1 MEPTFLFAKAIV
13 WSWMNAWFRWHME
26 GLENIPRK
34 GGAILAFNHIAYLD
48 AFATALAVDRAGR
61 RPRYLAKSE
70 LFQDKRIAWILKG
83 AGQIEVK
90 RGTREAPVALDN
102 AVAAL
107 EKGEIVVVFPEG
119 TITDDPDLNMIAAKS
134 GTARLALLSG
144 APLIPCAVWGTQNV
158 WTKGHK
164 KHWWPPGQDILV
176 RVGTPMQ
183 VTGDSESREDWTR
196 VGQELVQEME
206 SLIASLR
213 PIVPDRRGPKRAA

>member
-1 MEPTFLFAKAIV
+1 MLYWFMKNLIAGPLLITVFRPWIV
-13 WSWMNAWFRWHME
+13 GR
-26 GLENIPRK
+26 ENIPKK
-34 GGAILAFNHIAYLD
+34 GGAILAFNHIASVD
-48 AFATALAVDRAGR
+48 PFATALAVDRAGR

-90 RGTREAPVALDN
+90 RGTREAPMALDN

-107 EKGEIVVVFPEG
+107 ERGEIVVVFPEG
-119 TITDDPDLNMIAAKS
+119 TITDDPDLKMIAPKS

-158 WTKGHK
+158 WTKGHE

-176 RVGTPMQ
+176 RVGTPME
-183 VTGDSESREDWTR
+183 VSGDPGSREDWTR
-196 VGQELVQEME
+196 VGQELVREME

-213 PIVPDRRGPKRAA
+213 PIVPDRRGPKKAA